1 MNAQTLE
8 SLEIPEEIVN
18 NLKKFSPERRK
29 QVFDFVR
36 FLAQQQEAEVVQQ
49 QGSPKQ
55 RIPDL
60 DRGAVL
66 SISEDF
72 DAPLP
77 DDFWCGVDDP
87 VTMTP
92 AQIQRLNASSLGI

>member
-1 MNAQTLE
+1 MTIKQIIQSKIDILPESKQAEVLIFLNSLIESQT
-8 SLEIPEEIVN
+8 
-18 NLKKFSPERRK
+18 
-29 QVFDFVR
+29 
-36 FLAQQQEAEVVQQ
+36 EVVQQ
-49 QGSPKQ
+49 KGSPKQ

-60 DRGAVL
+60 DRGSVL

-87 VTMTP
+87 VTMIP
-92 AQIQRLNASSLGI
+92 EQIQRLNTSSLGT